1 MWIRIGVVLLIACII
16 AGGVVATRPDNYS
29 IQRSAVVNAPPEV
42 VFEQVNDFHRW
53 ERWSPFEKLD
63 PEMRKTFEGS
73 PSGVDA
79 RYHWKGNSRA
89 GEGRMRIAE
98 SVPAKRI
105 AIDMHFIEPFESR
118 ARTTFTFEPV
128 EAGTRVTW
136 GMSGANTT
144 AGKVMSLFGGME
156 GMLGRAFDEGLAKLG
171 SAAEAD
177 LTRRAQAPA
186 DTAAAAPAR

>member
-1 MWIRIGVVLLIACII
+1 MWMRIGVVLLIAFIV

-29 IQRSAVVNAPPEV
+29 IERSAVVNAPPEL

-53 ERWSPFEKLD
+53 EAWSPFEKLD

-79 RYHWKGNSRA
+79 RYHWVGNSRA

-98 SVPAKRI
+98 SVPPRRI

-118 ARTTFTFEPV
+118 SRTTFTFEPV
-128 EAGTRVTW
+128 DNGTRVTW
-136 GMSGANTT
+136 GMAGANTT

-156 GMLGRAFDEGLAKLG
+156 GMLNRAFDEGLAKLG
-171 SAAEAD
+171 TVAEAEVKRSAQAAADTSAA
-177 LTRRAQAPA
+177 TQA
-186 DTAAAAPAR
+186 R

>member
-1 MWIRIGVVLLIACII
+1 MWIRIGVVLLIACIV

-53 ERWSPFEKLD
+53 DRWSPFEKLD
-63 PEMRKTFEGS
+63 PEMRKTYEGS

-105 AIDMHFIEPFESR
+105 AIDMHFIEPFDSR

-128 EAGTRVTW
+128 ATGTRVTW
-136 GMSGANTT
+136 GMAGANTT

-156 GMLGRAFDEGLAKLG
+156 GMLNRAFDEGLAKLG
-171 SAAEAD
+171 TSAEAEV
-177 LTRRAQAPA
+177 TRRAQASA
-186 DTAAAAPAR
+186 DTASATQAR